1 MTERIIGS
9 VDTKPDIVAS
19 MPLFCRMVG
28 TKLKIA
34 SSTMLKAAKPQKKS
48 TVSLVKTLPSVG
60 LLPSSTASAGAAEAG
75 SLTMTI
81 ISAVKTT
88 TTAA

>member
-1 MTERIIGS
+1 MVKTSSHLVWPVLSDSIPKTGEEMTERIMGS

-60 LLPSSTASAGAAEAG
+60 L
-75 SLTMTI
+75 
-81 ISAVKTT
+81 
-88 TTAA
+88 

>member
-1 MTERIIGS
+1 MGS

-28 TKLKIA
+28 TKLKMA
-34 SSTMLKAAKPQKKS
+34 SKTMLNAAKPQKKS

-60 LLPSSTASAGAAEAG
+60 L
-75 SLTMTI
+75 
-81 ISAVKTT
+81 
-88 TTAA
+88 